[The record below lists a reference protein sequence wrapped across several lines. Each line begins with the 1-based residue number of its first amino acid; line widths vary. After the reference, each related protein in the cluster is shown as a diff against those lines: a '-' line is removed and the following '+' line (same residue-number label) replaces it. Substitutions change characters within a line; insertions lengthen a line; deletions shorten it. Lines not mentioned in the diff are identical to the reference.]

1 MGKVVRD
8 NTWDFLEVGMLFF
21 FFTKRKIKNL
31 YLYYFVPRDLEG
43 NKENLNF

>member
-21 FFTKRKIKNL
+21 FFTKKK
-31 YLYYFVPRDLEG
+31 
-43 NKENLNF
+43 NKELVLILFCTHAI